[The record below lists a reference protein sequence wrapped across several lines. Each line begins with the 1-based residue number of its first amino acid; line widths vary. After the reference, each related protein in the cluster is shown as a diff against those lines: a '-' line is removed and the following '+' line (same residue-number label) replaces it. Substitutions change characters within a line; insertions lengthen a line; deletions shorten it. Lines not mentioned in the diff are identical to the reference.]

1 MMITETKEEPKT
13 FKQKI
18 NDPSINP
25 KKMFAMGM
33 AILYE
38 VISNFLYYSLMGD
51 PSILFIIVNVG
62 IGILVIIF
70 IGLLRAA
77 YPEEV
82 PDKTIWQAFWLIWRQ
97 VVDAVTDID
106 NDPDTRMNV
115 LEKAIQWDI
124 REWDIAYQEKLAKQI
139 EYYKIKLN
147 ENIKKIENKL

>member
-1 MMITETKEEPKT
+1 MISENKEEPKT

-38 VISNFLYYSLMGD
+38 VISNFLYFSLMGD

-82 PDKTIWQAFWLIWRQ
+82 PDKTIWSAFWLIWKQ
-97 VVDAVTDID
+97 VVDLITDPKS
-106 NDPDTRMNV
+106 DPETKMNI
-115 LEKAIQWDI
+115 LEKSIQWDV
-124 REWDIAYQEKLAKQI
+124 REWDIAYQEKLEHQI
-139 EYYKIKLN
+139 QYYKEKLN
-147 ENIKKIENKL
+147 EKILALEEKL